1 MTVDDD
7 ELRTMQGRKACEGK
21 QHKMVC
27 CRRDGQ
33 SYTVARGEREGGG
46 GGGGGGGVRE
56 GGRGRRS
63 YLASCLPSSRATTA

>member
-46 GGGGGGGVRE
+46 G
-56 GGRGRRS
+56 S
-63 YLASCLPSSRATTA
+63 A